1 MLPSQ
6 TFPHPNSFG
15 SFLLM
20 NLLLIPIDQHI
31 LFKSLKEDI
40 LIKCSDLQ
48 EKAKKKQ
55 ITKVSPLLNEQ
66 DDILFLFFKILF
78 LCLFGCAGS

>member
-31 LFKSLKEDI
+31 LFKSLEEDI

-48 EKAKKKQ
+48 EKAKKTNNKS
-55 ITKVSPLLNEQ
+55 ISIIEWTRWYF
-66 DDILFLFFKILF
+66 IFIF
-78 LCLFGCAGS
+78 